1 MHRRLLD
8 YSPETETYEAI
19 SATGVGHAD
28 GQAVF
33 READEMELAAG
44 LLGVPSRAPARERI
58 R

>member
-8 YSPETETYEAI
+8 YSPETETYETIA
-19 SATGVGHAD
+19 ATNVGRVG

-33 READEMELAAG
+33 GEADEMELAAG